1 MSGVPW
7 TKFQDF
13 YLRYG
18 FLKVAVAA
26 LDSDRRSIGSPVLLR
41 RLAQPLL
48 PARRRA
54 APMAHLR
61 SREGGE
67 KETKGSPVVEQL
79 LRAGNCPSW
88 LYAITEPTSYK
99 IVDWARD
106 AGFLGRGNQIAERG
120 LLLRRYQ
127 DEAATE
133 AFLAGDVAAWNPF
146 VITEPE
152 RWFLFY
158 HLLEIDPVTEV
169 MIDAI
174 ASTAPGQVLETIDAA
189 RLFCRAFV
197 GVLTK
202 AEPSIQLRDIPEYRT
217 ARALASTIAE
227 ELDLRDELRVAASW
241 LTESAVLHARG
252 PRPRASASAARK
264 SHKNADH
271 QTIPRFEQ
279 LVDLGM
285 LSKPGAGD
293 ESTKEIARKRWR
305 YEATPLCRA
314 WAAARRDAPVDS
326 FAWEHFGAALVR
338 ARDADGAS
346 SSSPRTSSP
355 TGAVHSTA
363 RHLALAFEKVGRQ
376 VGMTPF
382 DSLGLR
388 AMLDAALQ
396 GEVVEMGFANRML
409 LAIKRSGV
417 AAGTVFFASGN
428 RVDQMF
434 VQLRS
439 GFVDGVTAN
448 AELIAREMEAA

>member
-26 LDSDRRSIGSPVLLR
+26 LDSDRRSIGSPVLIR
-41 RLAQPLL
+41 RLSQPLL

-67 KETKGSPVVEQL
+67 KEAKGSPVVEEL
-79 LRAGNCPSW
+79 LRAGDCPSW
-88 LYAITEPTSYK
+88 LYAITEPTTYK

-127 DEAATE
+127 DETATE
-133 AFLAGDVAAWNPF
+133 AFLAGEVAAWNPF
-146 VITEPE
+146 VMTEAE
-152 RWFLFY
+152 RWFLLY

-174 ASTAPGQVLETIDAA
+174 AATEPGQVLETVDAA

-197 GVLTK
+197 DVLTK
-202 AEPSIQLRDIPEYRT
+202 AEASIQLRDIPEYRT

-227 ELDLRDELRVAASW
+227 ELDLQEELRGAASW
-241 LTESAVLHARG
+241 LTDSALQHARG
-252 PRPRASASAARK
+252 PRPRAPASGARK

-285 LSKPGAGD
+285 LTKPGADD
-293 ESTKEIARKRWR
+293 EANKESARKRWR

-314 WAAARRDAPVDS
+314 WAAARRDTMADS
-326 FAWEHFGAALVR
+326 FAWERFGGTLVQARDTQRTSRSPRATSPTDAVR
-338 ARDADGAS
+338 AA
-346 SSSPRTSSP
+346 
-355 TGAVHSTA
+355 A
-363 RHLALAFEKVGRQ
+363 RHLELAFEKVGRP

-388 AMLDAALQ
+388 SMLDAALQ

-417 AAGTVFFASGN
+417 AEGTVFFASGN

-439 GFVDGVTAN
+439 GFAEGVTAN
-448 AELIAREMEAA
+448 AEIIAQEMEAA